1 MKIKSIEYE
10 NFRNFRDHGEIRCS
24 TDGKMTII
32 YGKNGD
38 GKTTLHQL
46 FQWVIY
52 GTVKFNKTATN
63 RLYNLAMESELP
75 YGAEF
80 DVMGRVDF
88 EHEEV
93 NYSITR
99 TITYKKGISDS
110 SVVKEDF
117 SMQRQNENYD
127 WLPVDRPNEM
137 IEKLL
142 PSGLSEYFFFDG
154 ESMIADLRVKSRDS
168 ASKLRKAL
176 YSMFDLDVVESA
188 ISHIG
193 RTDLRTTVL
202 GKLYL
207 SKSSIASG
215 AEISVLRTNIENA
228 QKKIDELTEQ
238 KKQDETER
246 AKLQEKVTAISEE
259 IGGSKSKQEYEKRRA
274 ELKKQREL
282 FEANAKK
289 SQQSFGEVVM
299 DTFPSI
305 LISRAVRNSKVKLQM
320 VASKEKLPNGITEPL
335 IHYLTSA
342 ETDTCVCGRPLCPE
356 EKEHIKN
363 YLKMMPPLSY
373 TSMYQNFSNAA
384 EHMGGGVLDKDR
396 IENTIKSVL
405 DNYESAQGCDK
416 KIEELDKEQAQSRD
430 IEDLIVDRR
439 KAEERIKDLGQ
450 DMLALQSKIDQYG
463 IYLKQNMGKYDKATR
478 NSEEAAKVT
487 AQIDV
492 MESVLKYFTDKLQNA
507 SQDYSSRLQENIQE
521 LLNEMLTSR
530 RTVSVTPD
538 FAVSVTDSFQDES
551 KSEGQFAIVSFAYI
565 GGILRMLRAD
575 EELREKEYPLVLDG
589 PFSKLDPDMRQ
600 NVVNALP
607 KFAPQV
613 IIFSKDDLH
622 DVINPDDIGNVWTI
636 QSNEEKNVAS
646 VKEGKLWK

>member
-396 IENTIKSVL
+396 IEKTIKSVL

-439 KAEERIKDLGQ
+439 KAEERIKDLDQ

-492 MESVLKYFTDKLQNA
+492 MESVLKYFTDKLRNA

-575 EELREKEYPLVLDG
+575 EELRKKEYPLVLDG

-646 VKEGKLWK
+646 IKEGKLWK